1 MKIDEIDRDRP
12 RLPANKNCHKLS
24 TSYEHTS
31 DFLFVVSE
39 RGVHCVVAVRSAGME
54 SWACGWLVALADR
67 RWSMQW
73 SGRTS
78 RTRDRA
84 LAADD
89 ARRPTA
95 GSTVSWRHHS
105 A

>member
-54 SWACGWLVALADR
+54 S
-67 RWSMQW
+67 
-73 SGRTS
+73 
-78 RTRDRA
+78 
-84 LAADD
+84 
-89 ARRPTA
+89 
-95 GSTVSWRHHS
+95 
-105 A
+105 